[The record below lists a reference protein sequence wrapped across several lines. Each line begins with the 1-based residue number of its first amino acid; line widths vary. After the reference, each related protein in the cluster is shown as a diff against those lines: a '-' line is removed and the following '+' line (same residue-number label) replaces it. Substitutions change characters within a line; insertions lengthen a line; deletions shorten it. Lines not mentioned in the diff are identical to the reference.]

1 MEVEAPEIP
10 DSDSIL
16 TSTKK
21 MVGVPKEHK
30 EFDLDI
36 IMHINSVF
44 STLHQLG
51 LGHADGFSVE
61 DETARWSVFLGGRRD
76 VEYVKSY
83 MYIKVRLLFDLTSLT
98 SYAIESL
105 NKTALEYEWRINIA
119 AESITTS
126 YGNVIIFETEDEDFP
141 ADAPT
146 GALGWHPASG
156 KVWRND

>member
-36 IMHINSVF
+36 VMHINSVF

-51 LGHADGFSVE
+51 LDLAGGFIVE
-61 DETARWSVFLGGRRD
+61 DETARWTTLFGDRKD
-76 VEYVKSY
+76 VEFIKSY
-83 MYIKVRLLFDLTSLT
+83 MYAKVRLLFDPPSTSF
-98 SYAIESL
+98 AIDSL
-105 NKTALEYEWRINIA
+105 DKTAKEYEWRINVAVDKI
-119 AESITTS
+119 
-126 YGNVIIFETEDEDFP
+126 N
-141 ADAPT
+141 
-146 GALGWHPASG
+146 ALGGS
-156 KVWRND
+156 

>member
-1 MEVEAPEIP
+1 MEVEVPEIP

-36 IMHINSVF
+36 VMHINSVF
-44 STLHQLG
+44 STLHQIG
-51 LGHADGFSVE
+51 LGHADGFIVD
-61 DETARWSVFLGGRRD
+61 DEKARWSVFLGGRRD
-76 VEYVKSY
+76 VEFVKSY
-83 MYIKVRLLFDLTSLT
+83 MYTKVRLLFDPPTTSF
-98 SYAIESL
+98 AIESL
-105 NKTALEYEWRINIA
+105 NKTALEYEWRINVA

-126 YGNVIIFETEDEDFP
+126 YGNVYVFETEDEDFP

-146 GALGWHPASG
+146 GALGWHPDSG
-156 KVWRND
+156 KVWRKN

>member
-36 IMHINSVF
+36 VMHINSVF

-105 NKTALEYEWRINIA
+105 NKTALEYEWRINVA

-126 YGNVIIFETEDEDFP
+126 YGNVYVFETEDEDFP

-146 GALGWHPASG
+146 GALGWHPESG
-156 KVWRND
+156 KVWRKD